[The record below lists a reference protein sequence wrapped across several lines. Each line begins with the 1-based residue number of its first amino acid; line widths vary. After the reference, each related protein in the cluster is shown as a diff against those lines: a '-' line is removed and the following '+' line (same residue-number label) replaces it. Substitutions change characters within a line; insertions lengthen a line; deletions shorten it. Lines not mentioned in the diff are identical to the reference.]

1 MSLPLDKTEI
11 HVDTGV
17 RYVSEDGE
25 ECDLQWPYGAANSLK
40 NRFDQALGLNL
51 TGSRNICYDST
62 GQELLLPNVFAP
74 SSSGLMGPY
83 VCWICATQG
92 RPVAFG
98 AFQNLKSHMMNKHA
112 YFVDEPKDK
121 LFTRNNFVCKSIPQY
136 SHVYQDYWCPIDPNQ
151 SDPFVVASKAS
162 KQNINPPYDY
172 YDWVDIESA
181 KNKQV
186 KEDNSGRQASKKQE
200 QLTTGKQNQAV
211 QEFEEAKKNLEQYK
225 PPRPSSPKPKI
236 TASPLPQNNRAQ
248 EPVEPVAIKIPAPN
262 RGGPSTPAVGLTR
275 EDVRQMLE
283 FNDLK
288 RRVEELS
295 RGAQPL
301 APIMP
306 AAASAAAPA
315 PAAQPREN
323 EGVIKEWQNLYT
335 KARQDAQ
342 AAEDRAAAAQRSEQK
357 AVLQAEKFKAEVE
370 DANKRCKQSL
380 AAAAAPLAPPAPQTA
395 GQCVEMKSRYEAQA
409 IEKQKTIDEL
419 QSRIN
424 ELQES
429 VEALQKAVGTA
440 SNKTSKCDTEIAAFE
455 EKIEAM
461 KEKLKDEL
469 ENAAQAKDQAVE
481 ELTEQV
487 QQEIAGREEA
497 IGVLQQQIEE
507 LTQYKNDAEK
517 NKERNQEQITGL
529 RTELLS
535 VQKEYLETKQALDS
549 VQNELIGANKDK
561 QEASLKAASR
571 DLSLQ
576 TLKKTLA
583 ETNNKIEE
591 LQSKLNEEQV
601 KSNKCEESKQS
612 IQKKMSENDK
622 EQSNR
627 LAEYEDGLKEKQD
640 TIVKLEQELGK
651 TKDKLAEAKRELK
664 DAVDALI
671 EANPRLEAIRKNID
685 TETSK
690 I

>member
-1 MSLPLDKTEI
+1 MSSPFDKTEI

-17 RYVSEDGE
+17 RYVSEDGQ

-40 NRFDQALGLNL
+40 NRFGQALGFNL

-92 RPVAFG
+92 RPVAFD

-112 YFVDEPKDK
+112 YFVEEPKDK

-162 KQNINPPYDY
+162 KQNIHPPYDY

-186 KEDNSGRQASKKQE
+186 KEDQSGRQASKKQE

-262 RGGPSTPAVGLTR
+262 RGPSTPAVGLTR

-306 AAASAAAPA
+306 AAASAAPA
-315 PAAQPREN
+315 PPREN

-342 AAEDRAAAAQRSEQK
+342 AAEDRAVAAQRSEQK

-380 AAAAAPLAPPAPQTA
+380 QAAAAAPAPSAPPAPQTA
-395 GQCVEMKSRYEAQA
+395 GQCAEMKSRYEAQA

-455 EKIEAM
+455 EKIEEM
-461 KEKLKDEL
+461 KEQLRDEL
-469 ENAAQAKDQAVE
+469 EKAAQAKEQAVE
-481 ELTEQV
+481 ELTEQA
-487 QQEIAGREEA
+487 QKEIAESDET
-497 IGVLQQQIEE
+497 ISVLQQRIKE
-507 LTQYKNDAEK
+507 LTQQQDAAQKEKEK
-517 NKERNQEQITGL
+517 NQKEITKL
-529 RTELLS
+529 EKDFARVQSDFVNSQQMLNSAQTELAS
-535 VQKEYLETKQALDS
+535 VT
-549 VQNELIGANKDK
+549 NEKTEVDINAANIKM
-561 QEASLKAASR
+561 R
-571 DLSLQ
+571 LQ
-576 TLKKTLA
+576 TLQKDHDETKKQ
-583 ETNNKIEE
+583 IELLE
-591 LQSKLNEEQV
+591 SNFDKEQEKLQ
-601 KSNKCEESKQS
+601 KCEKDKVS
-612 IQKKMSENDK
+612 IQKEIEVLEESSLGMMAEFEGGM
-622 EQSNR
+622 EQKQKKIQILEKNLGETQKD
-627 LAEYEDGLKEKQD
+627 LAQ
-640 TIVKLEQELGK
+640 
-651 TKDKLAEAKRELK
+651 AKKELK
-664 DAVDALI
+664 DAIDALI
-671 EANPRLEAIRKNID
+671 KANPRLEAIRKNID